1 MYMLQTSPSL
11 GESITPMLVEGGLTA
26 IGVAVA
32 FAWPRLG
39 FAGFS
44 QIERGFGRLARKQE
58 LAVAVVGLTM
68 VLLRLVILPLLP
80 RPLPVIAD
88 DFSFLLSGD
97 TFAHGRLAN
106 PTPAMWV
113 HFEAIFVDMKPTYM
127 SMYFPGQGLVLA
139 TGKVLFGHP
148 WYGLLIASGL
158 MCSALC
164 WMLQA
169 WLPPCWALLGGFLSV
184 LRLGIFSYWT
194 NSYTGGGSIAALGGA
209 LVLGGLPRFMRTA
222 RPRYALLMA
231 VGIGLLAITRPYE
244 CVLLCIPVA
253 VAMLHWLL
261 TAKGRPTAAVLFRRT
276 VPALALLVA
285 VAAWLGYYDYR
296 AFGNPLTLP
305 YTVNRA
311 TYAMAPYYFWQSPRP
326 EPVYHHEVMLHY
338 YRDVELAE
346 FNSFRKPSGFLLQ
359 TLIKPVRAELFFAG
373 FALFPPLVFLP
384 WTLRDRRIRFLV
396 VCLLVL
402 VAGMLIEIY
411 LIPHYLAPFAGALY
425 AVGLQAMRHLWHW
438 SPGGQRVGTTIVR
451 LSVTIC
457 LVMAGLRL
465 FDRALHFPISEA
477 PPSAWMDRW
486 YGPDH
491 FGTERAN
498 IESRLEQLPGQQLV
512 LVRASADP
520 YLTQEWIFNAADIDD
535 SKVIWAH
542 EMDGA
547 SNRELVQYYKNRK
560 VWLVQPDLSPAEAV
574 HYPVPEQVTPV
585 TR

>member
-1 MYMLQTSPSL
+1 M
-11 GESITPMLVEGGLTA
+11 GDSITPMLVEGGLTV
-26 IGVAVA
+26 IGVAIA
-32 FAWPRLG
+32 FAWPQLG
-39 FAGFS
+39 FASFS
-44 QIERGFGRLARKQE
+44 RIERQFGRLARRQG
-58 LAVAVVGLTM
+58 LTVAAVGLTM
-68 VLLRLVILPLLP
+68 LLLRLAILPLLP
-80 RPLPVIAD
+80 RPLPVISD

-97 TFAHGRLAN
+97 TFAHGHLAN
-106 PTPAMWV
+106 ATPAMWV

-139 TGKVLFGHP
+139 AGKVLLGHP
-148 WYGLLIASGL
+148 WYGLLIASAL

-169 WLPPCWALLGGFLSV
+169 WLPPSWALLGGVLAV

-222 RPRYALLMA
+222 RWHHAFLMALGMALL
-231 VGIGLLAITRPYE
+231 IITRPYE
-244 CVLLCIPVA
+244 CMLLCVPVA
-253 VAMLHWLL
+253 MALIHWFL
-261 TAKGRPTAAVLFRRT
+261 KSNNRPTVAVLFRRT
-276 VPALALLVA
+276 APAVAVLVA
-285 VAAWLGYYDYR
+285 AVTWLGYYDYR
-296 AFGNPLTLP
+296 AFGSPLTLP

-326 EPVYHHEVMLHY
+326 QPIYHHDVMLHY

-346 FNSFRKPSGFLLQ
+346 FNSFRKPSGFVIQ

-384 WTLRDRRIRFLV
+384 WTLRDRRVRFLV
-396 VCLLVL
+396 LCLLVL
-402 VAGMLIEIY
+402 TAGMLIEIY
-411 LIPHYLAPFAGALY
+411 LIPHYLAPFTGAFY

-438 SPGGQRVGTTIVR
+438 SPGGQRVGTSIVR

-457 LVMAGLRL
+457 VVMAGLRL
-465 FDRALHFPISEA
+465 FDRPLHFPISES

-498 IESRLEQLPGQQLV
+498 IENWLEQLPGPQLV
-512 LVRASADP
+512 IVRASADP
-520 YLTQEWIFNAADIDD
+520 YLTQEWVCNAADIDD

-542 EMDGA
+542 EMDAA
-547 SNRELVQYYKNRK
+547 SNRELFQYYKNRK
-560 VWLVQPDLSPAEAV
+560 IWLVQPDV
-574 HYPVPEQVTPV
+574 HPSKAIPYPVPEQVTPV